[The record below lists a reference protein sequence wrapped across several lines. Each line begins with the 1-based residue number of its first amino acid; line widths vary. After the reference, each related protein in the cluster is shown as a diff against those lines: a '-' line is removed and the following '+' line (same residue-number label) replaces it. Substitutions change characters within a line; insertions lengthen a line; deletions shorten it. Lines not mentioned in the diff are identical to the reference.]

1 MWSDDQRAAWG
12 RPRTEPG
19 APVEIDPELTPPPQ
33 APPQPADLEVL
44 PLQDQVMA
52 LQGSLVRHQEAI
64 GSLWEI
70 RHINARIG
78 RAEAAFTRIEHKVD
92 SYTQSFARIEALV
105 AEFVMPGLKSTMAS
119 TDDLLR
125 RQEFDS
131 ARLGQLIDAVNGLVK
146 SQHDLTERLRQVESK
161 VDKISDNTQAHAVR
175 LDGVETV
182 AKALDVRVTALE
194 LERRDKAV
202 ALVERKRI
210 FTTARVVFFGA
221 AAAIGGVTKA
231 VIDWLGK

>member
-1 MWSDDQRAAWG
+1 MDDG
-12 RPRTEPG
+12 
-19 APVEIDPELTPPPQ
+19 DELTPPPQ
-33 APPQPADLEVL
+33 APPQPDELEAL
-44 PLQDQVMA
+44 PLGDQVLA
-52 LQGSLVRHQEAI
+52 LRGSLARHNEAI
-64 GSLWEI
+64 GSLWQI
-70 RHINARIG
+70 RHISDRLD
-78 RAEAAFTRIEHKVD
+78 RAEAAFDRIEGKVD
-92 SYTQSFARIEALV
+92 AYTQSFARVEALLG
-105 AEFVMPGLKSTMAS
+105 EFVMPGLKDTMGSVDGMA
-119 TDDLLR
+119 
-125 RQEFDS
+125 RQQQHDS
-131 ARLGQLIDAVNGLVK
+131 ARLGQLIDAVQGLVK
-146 SQHDLTERLRQVESK
+146 SQQDLGERLRTVEGK